1 MHGGSEGLREG
12 TGLASSGVSG
22 ACCVT
27 GARVRGVP
35 VPKDGWAGPPHS
47 HSLSPL
53 RQREVD
59 RNQELLTRVRQLQE
73 REAEAEEK
81 MKEQLERHRLCKQ
94 SLDAAGRKLREKED
108 GLAAAG
114 EVRAVPGWRSSGVRR
129 GCPGVPPAQ
138 RWVAPP
144 PPAACPW
151 CSRRNSSK
159 NTHFPLRGLQFINQT
174 LSLCN
179 YDF

>member
-1 MHGGSEGLREG
+1 MHGGPEGLREG
-12 TGLASSGVSG
+12 TGLASSGVSV
-22 ACCVT
+22 ACCMT

-35 VPKDGWAGPPHS
+35 VLRDGWAGPPHS
-47 HSLSPL
+47 HSLPPL
-53 RQREVD
+53 WQREVD

-114 EVRAVPGWRSSGVRR
+114 EVRAVPGAAFLGGQAWVPRGAPSAALGGSS
-129 GCPGVPPAQ
+129 A
-138 RWVAPP
+138 
-144 PPAACPW
+144 
-151 CSRRNSSK
+151 SRHVCMVFAS
-159 NTHFPLRGLQFINQT
+159 
-174 LSLCN
+174 
-179 YDF
+179 